1 MICLGIGKCCG
12 AAKVPRGNSGI
23 SAPPRARSSSES
35 REFSLG
41 STTSTS
47 VPNAPTVLPLPRSR
61 PDDWRRRR
69 RARCHQCHAP
79 NHDQCWGREGAR
91 QALGHARTL
100 RRRMAPSD
108 HGDTRLGQHLGISA
122 NPQNER
128 RIIDFLQARR
138 VRRIVQSRA
147 GDVGRRGLL
156 QSVAWPVPR
165 TCPGPTTGQRRFRC
179 QRSPVQSEQARK
191 TASADPRCLT
201 SLRDF
206 VGPRRGSRDGQPL
219 RKMTPCGRSS
229 GVRQNALRADSNSAE
244 RGGRES
250 KSEVTIGFVKIVE
263 NATFTY
269 FRHFL
274 P

>member
-79 NHDQCWGREGAR
+79 NHDQCWGRESAR

-179 QRSPVQSEQARK
+179 QRSPVPSETSSQDRFCGPKMFDQFARFCRAQAGVARWPA
-191 TASADPRCLT
+191 TPEDD
-201 SLRDF
+201 SLREKQ
-206 VGPRRGSRDGQPL
+206 RRSTKCTPSRLQFG
-219 RKMTPCGRSS
+219 
-229 GVRQNALRADSNSAE
+229 
-244 RGGRES
+244 
-250 KSEVTIGFVKIVE
+250 
-263 NATFTY
+263 
-269 FRHFL
+269 
-274 P
+274 